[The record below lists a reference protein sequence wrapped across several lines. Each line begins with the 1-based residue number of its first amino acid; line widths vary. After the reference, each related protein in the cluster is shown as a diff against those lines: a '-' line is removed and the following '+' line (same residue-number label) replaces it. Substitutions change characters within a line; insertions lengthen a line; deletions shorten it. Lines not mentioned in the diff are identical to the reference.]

1 MSGTA
6 VSTGMKERYLT
17 VGGDDGLKA
26 ASICLPLPACP
37 ALSVLG

>member
-6 VSTGMKERYLT
+6 VSAGMKERYLT

-26 ASICLPLPACP
+26 ASISLPLLTCP